1 MNSSICG
8 VSEGCQTHYPMNSS
22 TFPPSLLLDTCSFAD
37 LLILVALT
45 ARLEVAEKALFE
57 ERDAQLA
64 VDQFLAK

>member
-1 MNSSICG
+1 
-8 VSEGCQTHYPMNSS
+8 MNSS

-45 ARLEVAEKALFE
+45 ARLEVAEKELSE